1 MNGAPPRLWRRFVV
15 TIVSMYGYRTTTHL
29 MRGMGL
35 LDSVVGVALMLLVFT
50 GISGVFK
57 ISIEMVTNNKART
70 GALALA
76 QEQMEYLASLEY
88 AALGTVGGIPQGVV
102 PGIEQMTLNGV
113 SYTRRTLVAYADD
126 PKDGLDTNDEND
138 VIADYKQIKVE
149 VSWFNNVLRSTT
161 LVTRRSPPG
170 IEQLV
175 PGGILSVS
183 VVNAA
188 AEPVVGARVQVVN
201 ISTGVNTERYTDAT
215 GSARFIGTPP
225 GVGYEISVSK
235 TGYSSA
241 ATYSATPENTS
252 PDPGHLTVADTQTT
266 ALTLAIDA
274 LASYRLYVYEAIQE
288 RVWEDTFVDSQ
299 YVYASASTTVSAG
312 ALSLSESMG
321 VYEAEGYARAVPV
334 SVAYLSRWKEIEV
347 DDDVP
352 PSTAI
357 RYRVYQDDL
366 GTLVS
371 ESDLPGNA
379 YGFSVSPIDLS
390 GLATTTYPTVRV
402 GATLTTLD
410 GGVSPRV
417 LGWRVRYDQGPVP
430 FDTPVVT
437 LTGAKTIGTNA
448 GVPVYKYTET
458 HTGTPGGAVD
468 LLPMEWD
475 TYQTTVDGSVLGFD
489 IAESCAPQS
498 VYVLP
503 GATLETMLYLLPHTP
518 HSLRV
523 DVRDTVGVVVPNAT
537 VVLRRVGV
545 NETKETSSC
554 GQVFFEDLSP
564 GTLLD
569 GTAYTLEVSAPG
581 FLPQTI
587 SDVTVSGAST
597 YSVTVSL

>member
-1 MNGAPPRLWRRFVV
+1 
-15 TIVSMYGYRTTTHL
+15 MYAQRNIRT
-29 MRGMGL
+29 RGMGL

-102 PGIEQMTLNGV
+102 PGVEQITLNGV

-126 PKDGLDTNDEND
+126 PKDGLDMNDENG

-149 VSWFNNVLRSTT
+149 VSWFNNVLRSTA

-201 ISTGVNTERYTDAT
+201 ISTGVDTERYTDAT

-241 ATYSATPENTS
+241 TTYAATPTNTS
-252 PDPGHLTVADTQTT
+252 PDPGHLTVADAQTT
-266 ALTLAIDA
+266 ALTLAIDVV
-274 LASYRLYVYEAIQE
+274 ASYTLYVYEAVQE
-288 RVWEDTFVDSQ
+288 RVWEDTFTDTQ
-299 YVYASASTTVSAG
+299 YLYASASTTVSAG
-312 ALSLSESMG
+312 TLSLSESAG
-321 VYEAEGYARAVPV
+321 TYEAEGYVRAVPV
-334 SVAYLSRWKEIEV
+334 SVAYLSHWKEIEV

-366 GTLVS
+366 GTLVP
-371 ESDLPGNA
+371 ENDLPGNTD
-379 YGFSVSPIDLS
+379 GFSVSPIDIS

-410 GGVSPRV
+410 SGVSPHIYE
-417 LGWRVRYDQGPVP
+417 WRVRYDQGPIP

-437 LTGAKTIGTNA
+437 LTGTKTVGTNA
-448 GVPVYKYTET
+448 GVPVYKYNET

-468 LLPMEWD
+468 LLSMEWD
-475 TYQTTVDGSVLGFD
+475 TYHTTVDGAALGFD
-489 IAESCAPQS
+489 IAESCTPQPVS
-498 VYVLP
+498 VAAGV
-503 GATLETMLYLLPHTP
+503 ALETTLYLLPHTA

-523 DVRDTVGVVVPNAT
+523 DVRDLNGAVVPNAT
-537 VVLRRVGV
+537 VTLQRVGV
-545 NETKETSSC
+545 NETQDTGSC
-554 GQVFFEDLSP
+554 GHVFFENVSP

-569 GTAYTLEVSAPG
+569 GTAYTL
-581 FLPQTI
+581 TI
-587 SDVTVSGAST
+587 SASGFAPHTIPDVSVSGAST
-597 YSVTVSL
+597 YSVTLSP